1 MKKLIRLTFLFTLLL
16 IPTTHAQ
23 LPFIVQVVYFKPV
36 GAPPV
41 PDTIAEVMQ
50 DVQTLYRTEMERNG
64 YGAKTFRLETDN
76 TGQVIVHTVN
86 GRQNTAHYR
95 ATTYDSIKAELPN
108 RFLNQNNITVIIAGG
123 LRLIDNRVWGIGFPI
138 YGWVCGGQ
146 ALIAAENPNFGV
158 PLIAHELGHA
168 FGLYHNIIGDPSIM
182 GRGRGAPADVIE
194 FNDYE
199 TRWLDKHHYFNEV
212 HAIAHI
218 PEVVHSR
225 RFREVQQDIIRFRFD
240 IESLGELHQ
249 AQVYRLSDVAIV
261 GWVRLSGNLDTAEFL
276 IRRDRL
282 KNQKRM
288 GVQMMDTLG
297 NHNILHVSLGDLP
310 NHIVDPNKNEVLVDG
325 NVVTPPNPT
334 STDTD
339 APKKKLSTSPQGKL
353 VLLWARL
360 RMRAPS
366 LPLRPNAPIG
376 SACEKACGFSRSSLF
391 SAEHSVCTRSLK
403 LCE

>member
-1 MKKLIRLTFLFTLLL
+1 MKKVILLTFLFTLLL

-36 GAPPV
+36 GAPPA
-41 PDTIAEVMQ
+41 PDTVAEVMA

-76 TGQVIVHTVN
+76 TGKVIVHTVN

-168 FGLYHNIIGDPSIM
+168 LGLYHNIIGDPSIM

-218 PEVVHSR
+218 PEVVHAH

-288 GVQMMDTLG
+288 GIQMMDTLG

-325 NVVTPPNPT
+325 NVVAPPNPT

-360 RMRAPS
+360 RMR
-366 LPLRPNAPIG
+366 R
-376 SACEKACGFSRSSLF
+376 
-391 SAEHSVCTRSLK
+391 
-403 LCE
+403 